1 MTGWTPLA
9 KSLLESAK
17 KETPSAAAKAKVWSG
32 VAASFAAGGAAT
44 GAVASVAPAAA
55 GGGIAAVASAKML
68 VLGALL
74 GSAVTLGVAATT
86 FYLRVQPLPP
96 LAPAVA
102 MAPMALRV
110 AHEGDPAS
118 SAMSPPPRTSDATS
132 PVAPVASAEAPVAA
146 VAPVALVAAPVAV
159 RAVVKPTVATV
170 ARGARGAKI
179 ATGAAKQAS
188 TASVPADDGEDALM
202 REASLVA
209 EARSA
214 LRRGDPSAALSAIR
228 AARKLPSHQLVPE
241 EMALEAQA
249 LRGLG
254 RGTEANGVGNALR
267 DQYPDHALA
276 R

>member
-17 KETPSAAAKAKVWSG
+17 NETPSAAAKAKVWSG

-74 GSAVTLGVAATT
+74 GSAVTLGIAATT

-102 MAPMALRV
+102 MAPMALR
-110 AHEGDPAS
+110 AAQDGDPS
-118 SAMSPPPRTSDATS
+118 SLAISPPPQTSAPTSPLASADAT
-132 PVAPVASAEAPVAA
+132 

-170 ARGARGAKI
+170 ARGARSARS